1 MGQVGRKKGEDRPY
15 KLMVSLSASENDLV
29 EALTKELNMTR
40 RDMTMQAIRKF
51 AEHLNDPN
59 Y

>member
-15 KLMVSLSASENDLV
+15 KLMISLSPSENDLV
-29 EALTKELNMTR
+29 NALAKELSMTK
-40 RDMTMQAIRKF
+40 RDMAMQAIRKF